1 MTNYKNFKVETGAD
15 GIAVVTWNMPDK
27 SMNVLTEEVMT
38 ELDKI
43 IDQVVAD
50 SVIQGAVITSG
61 KDTFSGGADLTMMQK
76 MLSIFKKNKNRMLI
90 RQLKTCLT
98 MSAG

>member
-27 SMNVLTEEVMT
+27 SMNVLTVEVMT
-38 ELDKI
+38 ELDQI

-50 SVIQGAVITSG
+50 AAIKGAVITSG
-61 KDTFSGGADLTMMQK
+61 KDTFSGGADLTMMQE
-76 MLSIFKKNKNRMLI
+76 MLARFKKEQKQDADKGGGR
-90 RQLKTCLT
+90 
-98 MSAG
+98 